1 MNNSRKVLAFVLC
14 LCMVLSIVPVY
25 AFAETNSGIAAQA
38 VTPLYDTSVS
48 NEYFKVISADT
59 YTLAPGAVEHEIVLN
74 NGDGNDRKVA
84 HVFEVDTKNE
94 DLEVMPGYYGID
106 KLNPD
111 DLSDSTYWTDKQL
124 TQTVKY
130 YEEELGYN
138 VVGAMNTALAYD
150 SNAPYGYM
158 VWNGVVLGTPQIHKG
173 AQTYLAIDW
182 EGNVELRSMSTPLK
196 GNEKTAIPANFGWLV
211 KDGKLTSTSVERT
224 SSDASRSMVGVKA
237 DGSLIFCLVDGRN
250 GAVSSGLSNYEMGEM
265 MLALGCVNAFNGDG
279 GGSSSFISE
288 QPEWARQYGAD
299 EAIVLLS
306 DFSVSRFGGDGSLD
320 PNENYINWKWILTR
334 SDGGAWELR
343 TWGYG

>member
-1 MNNSRKVLAFVLC
+1 MKQTRRVLAMVLC
-14 LCMVLSIVPVY
+14 ICMALSVVPMT
-25 AFAETNSGIAAQA
+25 ALAAETNSGIAAQA
-38 VTPLYDTSVS
+38 ANPLYDTSVS
-48 NEYFKVISADT
+48 KEYFKVISADT

-124 TQTVKY
+124 SQTVAY
-130 YEEELGYN
+130 YENTLGYN

-173 AQTYLAIDW
+173 AQTYLAIDFD
-182 EGNVELRSMSTPLK
+182 GNVELRSMSTPLK

-211 KDGKLTSTSVERT
+211 KDGKLVTSGGRVLGVTATADTLAQAVAKSYENVEKI
-224 SSDASRSMVGVKA
+224 SFEKA
-237 DGSLIFCLVDGRN
+237 FYRHDIGRR
-250 GAVSSGLSNYEMGEM
+250 
-265 MLALGCVNAFNGDG
+265 ALEV
-279 GGSSSFISE
+279 
-288 QPEWARQYGAD
+288 
-299 EAIVLLS
+299 
-306 DFSVSRFGGDGSLD
+306 
-320 PNENYINWKWILTR
+320 
-334 SDGGAWELR
+334 
-343 TWGYG
+343 